1 MNPRPAKDV
10 PKDGTVLPTLAHYS
24 GVQCSTA
31 HITDQD
37 NHRLWHASHS
47 REEYGTSEWI
57 HYTGTGYL
65 IRLSAWTHPL
75 LKLKQLGLSKPA
87 RHLIAALQRRYGIT
101 QIHLDALG
109 EVLPGFPLFE
119 W

>member
-1 MNPRPAKDV
+1 MNPCPAEDV
-10 PKDGTVLPTLAHYS
+10 PKDCTALPTHARYS

-31 HITDQD
+31 HITNED
-37 NHRLWHASHS
+37 NDRLWRASHCY
-47 REEYGTSEWI
+47 EEFDTGEWI

-65 IRLSAWTHPL
+65 IRLSAWTHSL

-87 RHLIAALQRRYGIT
+87 RRLIAALQRRYGIT